1 MKILVTGGS
10 GQLGHEVLKLLRNT
24 PHELH
29 APSLTELDLLYPAR
43 IGTVIERYRPDRV
56 INCAAYTAVDH
67 AEREREAAFTIN
79 RDAAGALAAAL
90 AVTGG
95 RLLHVSTDYVF
106 DGRQSRPYT
115 EDDVPAPLGVYGQ
128 SKRAG
133 ELAVLEAM
141 PQALVLRSAWLY
153 GVHGHNFVKTML
165 RMAGEGR
172 PLRVVNDQ
180 TGTPTWAADIARVIL
195 RLLDSPA
202 SGILHYTNAGR
213 VTWHGF
219 ATAILEE
226 AQALGFELAT
236 HSVEPIPTAAWPTPA
251 RRPAWSVLDTGRIE
265 RLLALAIPHWR
276 DSLVQMLRELQTCAA
291 C

>member
-24 PHELH
+24 PHEVH

-236 HSVEPIPTAAWPTPA
+236 RSVEPIPTAAWPTPA

>member
-24 PHELH
+24 PHEVH

-195 RLLDSPA
+195 RLLDSPV

-236 HSVEPIPTAAWPTPA
+236 RSVEPIPTAAWPTPA

>member
-24 PHELH
+24 PHEVH